1 MSDPGAGDA
10 NGAMRLDRFLWFA
23 RLVKTRNAAR
33 DMAEAGTLRLDGRR
47 IERSSA
53 QVRVG
58 SVIAFPLRGKVRVL
72 RVEALPR
79 RRGPA
84 PEAAALYQELLPGP
98 AAPAEKPE
106 N

>member
-1 MSDPGAGDA
+1 MSEA
-10 NGAMRLDRFLWFA
+10 AMRLDRFLWFA
-23 RLVKTRNAAR
+23 RLVKTRNAAQ
-33 DMAEAGTLRLDGRR
+33 DLAEAGMLRLDGRR

-84 PEAAALYQELLPGP
+84 PEAAGMYQELTPG
-98 AAPAEKPE
+98 AAQPAEPGE
-106 N
+106 D

>member
-1 MSDPGAGDA
+1 MSDG
-10 NGAMRLDRFLWFA
+10 MRLDRFLWFA
-23 RLVKTRNAAR
+23 RLVKTRGAAQGL
-33 DMAEAGTLRLDGRR
+33 AETGLLRLDGRR

-72 RVEALPR
+72 RIEALPQ

-84 PEAAALYQELLPGP
+84 PEAAALYQELTPGS
-98 AAPAEKPE
+98 AETRE
-106 N
+106 A